1 MKVDSNSSPRG
12 KEEEFKPPKESFS
25 LALTLPP
32 TELNLDL
39 GGRCFDKIVNFSI
52 CHRGRK
58 EGKIQSTFS
67 SPPPKKKKKV
77 ERS

>member
-1 MKVDSNSSPRG
+1 MKAKSNSSPRG

-39 GGRCFDKIVNFSI
+39 GGRCFDQIVNFST
-52 CHRGRK
+52 CHRGWK
-58 EGKIQSTFS
+58 EGEIQSTFS
-67 SPPPKKKKKV
+67 SQKKKKKKV
-77 ERS
+77 EKS